1 MFTNF
6 NTKLNIERQYFGH
19 THIYIVQV
27 AKSVG
32 VSLSSEGRQ
41 RVIAQQ
47 QIGENIDSE
56 TAPFSFSLPGG
67 GNELRA
73 AAHVFIPRLRE
84 KVFQLLEENEK

>member
-6 NTKLNIERQYFGH
+6 NTKLDSTLKAH
-19 THIYIVQV
+19 TLYIIRWLK
-27 AKSVG
+27 ASG

-41 RVIAQQ
+41 REIAQR

-56 TAPFSFSLPGG
+56 TAPFSFSLPSGG
-67 GNELRA
+67 EELRA